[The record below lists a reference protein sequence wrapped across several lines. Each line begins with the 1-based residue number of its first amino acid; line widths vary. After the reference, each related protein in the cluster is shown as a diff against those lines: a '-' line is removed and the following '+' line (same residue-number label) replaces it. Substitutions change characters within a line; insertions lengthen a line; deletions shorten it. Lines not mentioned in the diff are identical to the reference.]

1 MAMTAYLLT
10 LYPGVGG
17 GGDAAK
23 FQYLGRVLGTAHT
36 PGYPLY
42 IFVSW
47 VFSHLPIGTLAYRI
61 NFMSAFFAACAVACV
76 VLVLRRLG
84 CGRVVALCAA
94 LGLAFDRY
102 LWGKAVGAEVYTLG
116 AFLVGLMAVLAVRW
130 AEGARTRDLYALVL
144 AFGVSLGNHL
154 TAAMVAP
161 AIAILVLVV
170 RPAAIRV
177 KTVAICALLVLA
189 GLSQYLF
196 ILVRT
201 WQKAP
206 FVEASATNL
215 RELYGVLRATPYA
228 DEIFAFSWTQ
238 LWHERLPL
246 MSRMFADEM
255 GNPGLLALAAGV
267 VTLLVRRQRS
277 GVFFAAGAAG
287 VVFLALNV
295 DADVDGFLASAL
307 PLVWIIAGVGL
318 DGIVSLFGRI
328 GPAAL
333 RVATAVIVVLPVA
346 QLAAHYKTNDHHRRT
361 AEIRYL
367 NALFARLED
376 RAAIVREAYS
386 VDQLILYK
394 LAGEQAAGP
403 RTIELIPQEPAAL
416 QRYVS
421 DGFAVYAFSGARSAL
436 ESRGFGF
443 EPITLYEPEANG
455 QPGARLE
462 MADLPLFRVSRHA
475 ACLPVANLGWRD
487 ITAIPTD
494 ARLMLRIDNYRPFDS
509 VAVMYVG
516 GRAADPLP
524 GLVMSQGPMAPDV
537 TTQTFRQ
544 SVAAD
549 AAALADRVKRDGA
562 PSIEQLRQAPVVHR
576 IEVRVNDDG
585 QFSLSAL
592 ALSDRPAIALIR
604 ATADLQ
610 NPLRATVCGW
620 SGRDLLQG
628 KAVDQVPVGAD
639 GDAMFGQG
647 WQPAE
652 QDAGGA
658 FRRSS
663 RDEAEMVLPL
673 AQTGPLR
680 LSVHARLAGEA
691 REGALLVGLLNGHEF
706 SFRPMTPEWTTMAVD
721 IAADWLRPSM
731 NRLVFRAVPLRGR
744 PPGPAFAVKEL
755 SVTRLER

>member
-1 MAMTAYLLT
+1 MAMAAYLLT

-47 VFSHLPIGTLAYRI
+47 VFSHLPFGTLAYRI

-116 AFLVGLMAVLAVRW
+116 AALVALMALLAVRW
-130 AEGARTRDLYALVL
+130 AQSGRTRDLYALVL

-154 TAAMVAP
+154 TAAMMAP
-161 AIAILVLVV
+161 AIAVFVLVV
-170 RPAAIRV
+170 KPAAIRV
-177 KTVAICALLVLA
+177 QTVAICALLVLI

-196 ILVRT
+196 VLVRT

-238 LWHERLPL
+238 LWTVRLPL
-246 MSRMFADEM
+246 MSGMLADEM

-267 VTLLVRRQRS
+267 VTLLVRRERS

-295 DADVDGFLASAL
+295 DADVDGFLVSAL

-328 GPAAL
+328 GPAGL
-333 RVATAVIVVLPVA
+333 RVATALIVVLPVA
-346 QLAAHYKTNDHHRRT
+346 QIVAHYKLNDHHRRT

-367 NALFARLED
+367 DALFARLED

-386 VDQLILYK
+386 IDQLILYK
-394 LAGEQAAGP
+394 LAGEQAAGS
-403 RTIELIPQEPAAL
+403 RTIEFISPDAAAL
-416 QRYVS
+416 QRYVG
-421 DGFAVYAFSGARSAL
+421 DGFAVYAFSGARAAL

-443 EPITLYEPEANG
+443 ESIALYEPAANG

-462 MADLPLFRVSRHA
+462 MADLALFRVTRHA

-487 ITAIPTD
+487 ITVIPTD
-494 ARLMLRIDNYRPFDS
+494 ARLMLRIDNYRPFNS
-509 VAVMYVG
+509 VAVMYLG
-516 GRAADPLP
+516 GRATEPPP
-524 GLVMSQGPMAPDV
+524 GLVMSQGPVAPIV
-537 TTQTFRQ
+537 TTQTFRP
-544 SVAAD
+544 SVPAD
-549 AAALADRVKRDGA
+549 AAALAEVVRRDGA
-562 PSIEQLRQAPVVHR
+562 PSIEQLRQASVVHR
-576 IEVRVNDDG
+576 LEVRVNDDG

-592 ALSDRPAIALIR
+592 GLSDRPAVALIR
-604 ATADLQ
+604 ASADLQ

-628 KAVDQVPVGAD
+628 SVSDQVPVGPD
-639 GDAMFGQG
+639 GDAMFGRG
-647 WQPAE
+647 WLAAE

-691 REGALLVGLLNGHEF
+691 PEGALFVGLLNGHEF
-706 SFRPMTPEWTTMAVD
+706 SFRPLSAEWAAMSVD
-721 IAADWLRPSM
+721 FAADWLRPSM
-731 NRLVFRAVPLRGR
+731 NRLVFRAVPLQGR

-755 SVTRLER
+755 SVTLVGR